1 MSAAHVVARCGAE
14 NWAAAVL
21 AIVPCCALISLIL
34 LLTTARV
41 QEPSYSPATAQLQP
55 SYSPACL
62 SLLSTH
68 KLYHES

>member
-1 MSAAHVVARCGAE
+1 MARCGAE

-21 AIVPCCALISLIL
+21 GIVPCCALISLIL

-41 QEPSYSPATAQLQP
+41 QELSYSPATAQLA
-55 SYSPACL
+55 SACL